1 MASALMRL
9 EQVVEDG
16 LDRPIELRGLTEVD
30 GHRQRPL
37 GVGSL
42 PHRLVRVRVRAG
54 VTVRVRVRV
63 RVRV

>member
-1 MASALMRL
+1 MRL

-37 GVGSL
+37 GVSSN
-42 PHRLVRVRVRAG
+42 PHRLVIGFGFGLVLRLG
-54 VTVRVRVRV
+54 FG
-63 RVRV
+63 